1 MAATPA
7 SAARQPG
14 RARPSSGRNTLSETS
29 RKELGAFL
37 RSRRERTEP
46 SVAAAR
52 LPAGGRRRRTPGLR
66 REEVSLLSGVSLT
79 WYTWLE
85 QGRDIN
91 VSPQIL
97 LALARAL
104 GLDGVERDHLF
115 RLAGAEPPPA
125 ARHGASSP
133 VSPALRAF
141 LDAQSPN
148 PALVVDRCFDILAWN
163 DAEEA
168 LVGGR
173 LDIDR
178 PRAELNVLWLM
189 FTEDGLTELFD
200 DWDGEVRWLTAMLRG
215 QTAYETDNPRFAE
228 LIEALLAAS
237 PLFRELWAAH
247 DVAAF
252 RSSARRFHHPVVGE
266 LDLSYVRLA
275 VEDDPG
281 RSVVVH
287 FPAPGSPTQER
298 LHRLVGRSTPGS

>member
-1 MAATPA
+1 MVATPA
-7 SAARQPG
+7 SG
-14 RARPSSGRNTLSETS
+14 SGRPTLSEHS

-37 RSRRERTEP
+37 RSRRERSEP
-46 SVAAAR
+46 SAVAAG
-52 LPAGGRRRRTPGLR
+52 LPAGGRRRTPGLR

-104 GLDGVERDHLF
+104 SLDAVERDHLF

-125 ARHGASSP
+125 VRTAAASP
-133 VSPALRAF
+133 MSPAVRAF

-148 PALVVDRCFDILAWN
+148 PAFVIDRCFDVLAWN
-163 DAEEA
+163 DAEQA
-168 LVGGR
+168 LVAGR
-173 LDIDR
+173 LDVDR
-178 PRAELNVLWLM
+178 PQSELNVLWLM
-189 FTEDGLTELFD
+189 FTEPGLRGLFD

-215 QTAYETDNPRFAE
+215 QAAYEMDNPRFAE
-228 LIEALLAAS
+228 LIDALLGAS

-247 DVAAF
+247 DVQVF
-252 RSSARRFHHPVVGE
+252 RSSVRRFHHPVVGQ

-287 FPAPGSPTQER
+287 FPEPGSPTQER
-298 LHRLVGRSTPGS
+298 LRRLVGRPGV

>member
-1 MAATPA
+1 VRVLLVAATPA
-7 SAARQPG
+7 SG
-14 RARPSSGRNTLSETS
+14 SGRPTLSEYS

-37 RSRRERTEP
+37 RSRRERSEP
-46 SVAAAR
+46 SALAAG
-52 LPAGGRRRRTPGLR
+52 LPAGGRRRTPGLR

-97 LALARAL
+97 RALARAL
-104 GLDGVERDHLF
+104 SLDGVERDHLF

-125 ARHGASSP
+125 VRTAAPSP

-148 PALVVDRCFDILAWN
+148 PAFVIDRCFDVLAWN

-168 LVGGR
+168 LVAGR
-173 LDIDR
+173 LDVDR
-178 PRAELNVLWLM
+178 PQAELNVLWLM
-189 FTEDGLTELFD
+189 FTEPGLTELFD

-215 QTAYETDNPRFAE
+215 QAAYEMDNPRFAE
-228 LIEALLAAS
+228 LIEALLGAS

-247 DVAAF
+247 DVQAF
-252 RSSARRFHHPVVGE
+252 RSSTRRFHHPVVGR

-287 FPAPGSPTQER
+287 FPEPGSATQER
-298 LHRLVGRSTPGS
+298 LRRLVGRPAL